1 MTTKRRGR
9 SRKNKIKKAV
19 KHHAARAAELPA
31 KLLREATRSRVQAK
45 VSRDAW
51 TPPKTKA
58 STGGVEWD
66 ARHVEADKEI
76 YEANFDG
83 LTIEFDLWP
92 SDHTDLETAARDA
105 AEAQHGPIAATWLL
119 YGIHAVNPAAK
130 AVLPF
135 PI

>member
-19 KHHAARAAELPA
+19 KRHATRVAELPA
-31 KLLREATRSRVQAK
+31 KLLREAARSRVQAR

-51 TPPKTKA
+51 SPPKAK
-58 STGGVEWD
+58 TGEIQWA
-66 ARHVEADKEI
+66 ARHIEADKEV

-83 LTIEFDLWP
+83 LAIEFDLWP
-92 SDHTDLETAARDA
+92 TDHTDLETAARDA

-119 YGIHAVNPAAK
+119 YGIHAVNDAAK
-130 AVLPF
+130 AVLPY